1 MKLLRLEILNLASL
15 DRQGGEV
22 IDFVHGVL
30 GESNIFSIVGPTG
43 SGKSTILDAI
53 CLALYNRAPRYPRV
67 RGQRNQRIEIFGN
80 ADREEAGRIPPTD
93 GRNILTHGKRDGH
106 SKLTFQ
112 ANDGN
117 VYRAEWHVH
126 FNRTSYN
133 DALTRLFLITRDKD
147 GQHEEEKEWAALPQI
162 IGLEY
167 EQFLRTVLIAQ
178 GSFANFLTA
187 DDDER
192 FQLLEKL
199 IGSEEMYK
207 RIVEEI
213 QSKKKEAD
221 EAYNAIEA
229 NFKAYEKDDLTP
241 EALEELQQNIAR
253 LQAEADS
260 VKTELDGVKAALQ
273 WYADDA
279 QQVQNIELYQ
289 KALDGAVAALE
300 AIGAQHE
307 RLVLHDVTLD
317 AVALYKD
324 AKAEEKA
331 HDSLAKQ
338 ADGLDKQITESA
350 AMIAQEEA
358 SLAGLTAGA
367 EKAKAEF
374 EAQKPHINR
383 ARTLT
388 GEIETLAKEHRRLAE
403 AQEAAAKAE
412 RAAAKAVDDNKLAI
426 DRLTKEHETAVHNY
440 EKAKAEAEQK
450 LQVLKRSATA
460 ANDDYQAEAKKAE
473 GLDAQQL
480 QEAHNAAQALL
491 GDLKEGI
498 RLQGELAT
506 KADNLQKE
514 NDRKQG
520 LAARRLAIADELSK
534 LSIDD
539 LNKDLTTLRKLHTL
553 MTSEDW
559 NAHRHDLKEGSPCP
573 LCGGT
578 HHPYAVD
585 AELKPVIDDTAELI
599 NTKEAELKR
608 QQALHDSL
616 AKENAEINGQLM
628 TIERTLK
635 TLTIEHAA
643 LQEAWNALATKHTD
657 WPANAAALEAML
669 PTVEAN
675 VAASAKALKDFNALT
690 ASIERLRKAKDE
702 AQNACVAFER
712 LSSIELPKIE
722 KRCTDKQMA
731 LSTEQGKTGN
741 LVNTL
746 AEKQAEV
753 AKAAKEAAEKT
764 AELKAKQQAL
774 VAEIGDAIPDALERR
789 LAKAETEAAAAV
801 TEKKERIA
809 ALKTAGEG
817 LKGQLQTTR
826 LQQEASAAKHKEL
839 LAALDHWLA
848 DYNALRTAPCPDDN
862 AQHPQADCPPR
873 PQLLTVDVIA
883 DLYAATDDWEAI
895 RRDFT
900 ARNNAVISARTTHIN
915 AKRAHDDHQQH
926 KPEAAREDLD
936 RRRAE
941 LEAYDQ
947 KALVELKARL
957 GRYETAKE
965 QMGALYEERQQK
977 QSAFDDWKLINDA
990 IGRDGKVLR
999 KIAQCYTL
1007 RFLIEHANAEIRKFN
1022 SRYEL
1027 LHVPNSLGMRVIDHD
1042 RADDVRDT
1050 TSLSG
1055 GETFIVSLGLA
1066 LGLSSLSS
1074 RNVSFENLFID
1085 EGFGTLDPDTLATVI
1100 DSLAMLQTSQGKK
1113 VGVISHTD
1121 TMSERITTQIRIV
1134 KNGNSGSSHID
1145 IYPS

>member
-1 MKLLRLEILNLASL
+1 MKLLQLEILNLASL
-15 DRQGGEV
+15 DRKDGEV

-67 RGQRNQRIEIFGN
+67 KGQRNQRIEIFGN

-106 SKLTFQ
+106 SKLTFL

-133 DALTRLFLITRDKD
+133 DALTRLFLITHNEG
-147 GQHEEEKEWAALPQI
+147 GQSEEEKDWATLPQI

-213 QSKKKEAD
+213 QRKKKEAD

-229 NFKAYEKDDLTP
+229 NFKAYAKDDLTP

-253 LQAEADS
+253 LQAEADG
-260 VKTELDGVKAALQ
+260 VKAKLDEVKAALQ

-279 QQVQNIELYQ
+279 QQVQNIVLYQ
-289 KALDGAVAALE
+289 KALDEAVAALE
-300 AIGAQHE
+300 AIGAQCE
-307 RLVLHDVTLD
+307 RLFLHDVTLD
-317 AVALYKD
+317 AVAIYKD

-331 HDSLAKQ
+331 QASLAKQ
-338 ADGLDKQITESA
+338 ADGLDKQIAESTA
-350 AMIAQEEA
+350 TIAQEEG
-358 SLAGLTAGA
+358 SLTGLTAEA
-367 EKAKAEF
+367 ERAKAEF
-374 EAQKPHINR
+374 EAQKPHIDR

-388 GEIETLAKEHRRLAE
+388 GEIETLAKVHRSLVE

-412 RAAAKAVDDNKLAI
+412 RAAAKAVDDNKHAI
-426 DRLTKEHETAVHNY
+426 DRLTKEHEMAVQNY

-450 LQVLKRSATA
+450 LQDLNRCATA
-460 ANDDYQAEAKKAE
+460 ADEAYQAEAKQAE

-480 QEAHNAAQALL
+480 QKAHNAAQALL
-491 GDLKEGI
+491 ADLKEGV
-498 RLQGELAT
+498 RLQGELAS
-506 KADNLQKE
+506 KVRKQQDE
-514 NDRKQG
+514 NDRMLG
-520 LAARRLAIADELSK
+520 LKGRRQVIADEISK
-534 LSIDD
+534 FTIEALTDE
-539 LNKDLTTLRKLHTL
+539 LTTLRKLHTL

-559 NAHRHDLKEGSPCP
+559 TAHRHNLEEGKPCP

-585 AELKPVIDDTAELI
+585 ATLKPVIDDTAKLI
-599 NTKEAELKR
+599 NTKEAELLR
-608 QQALHDSL
+608 QQTRHTALTNED
-616 AKENAEINGQLM
+616 AEINGQLK
-628 TIERTLK
+628 TIGRTLE
-635 TLTIEHAA
+635 TLATEHAA

-675 VAASAKALKDFNALT
+675 VAASVEALKHFNALT
-690 ASIERLRKAKDE
+690 ASIERLRKAKDK
-702 AQNACVAFER
+702 AKDACVAFER
-712 LSSIELPKIE
+712 QSAIELPKIE

-731 LSTEQGKTGN
+731 LSTEQGKTDN
-741 LVNTL
+741 LGGVL
-746 AEKQAEV
+746 AEKHAEA
-753 AKAAKEAAEKT
+753 AKAAQAAAEK
-764 AELKAKQQAL
+764 AADLKAKRQAL
-774 VAEIGDAIPDALERR
+774 VAEIGDTTPDALERR
-789 LAKAETEAAAAV
+789 LAKAETDADAAV
-801 TEKKERIA
+801 TKKKERIA

-826 LQQEASAAKHKEL
+826 QQQEASAAKLKGH
-839 LAALDHWLA
+839 LAALDEWLA
-848 DYNALRTAPCPDDN
+848 DYNAELTATCPDYN

-873 PQLLTVDVIA
+873 AQLLTVDVIA
-883 DLYAATDDWEAI
+883 GLYAATDDWEAI
-895 RRDFT
+895 RCDFT

-947 KALVELKARL
+947 KELVELKARL

-965 QMGALYEERQQK
+965 QMGGLYEERQQK

-990 IGRDGKVLR
+990 IGSGGKTLR

-1007 RFLIEHANAEIRKFN
+1007 QFLVKHANAEISKFN
-1022 SRYEL
+1022 TRYEL

-1042 RADDVRDT
+1042 RDDDVRDT

-1134 KNGNSGSSHID
+1134 KNGNSGSSHIE